1 MIVLDRSAGQNTPD
15 PGRHPSVATAVSSI
29 QSPVVAYL
37 AKPLPYHELRLH
49 VRTSLERSGSFR
61 TISEVK
67 DLLEKSLNELEDLQR
82 QRCLPE
88 SGGQPTPAGPP
99 TATIRTGKALK
110 EIVEDGIDN
119 QRLISFLLRKAGAD
133 VTLAE
138 NGKIAVEK
146 ALTTF
151 PGRGRR
157 HGDEKE
163 PFDVILMDMRMP
175 VMDGYEATR
184 RLRREGYH
192 NPIIALTADAMANSR
207 EKCTQAGCDDHLTKP
222 FSREELLRLVSSY
235 VDGW

>member
-1 MIVLDRSAGQNTPD
+1 MPTFFQQQNPRAMKTDPQIEVKGAVAERSSHLPGGGDAGRNHCESRGHAQGNQCPD
-15 PGRHPSVATAVSSI
+15 GGRGDHQPGRAPTDAHPRIDQGYA
-29 QSPVVAYL
+29 
-37 AKPLPYHELRLH
+37 RLNC
-49 VRTSLERSGSFR
+49 R
-61 TISEVK
+61 I
-67 DLLEKSLNELEDLQR
+67 LL
-82 QRCLPE
+82 
-88 SGGQPTPAGPP
+88 
-99 TATIRTGKALK
+99 
-110 EIVEDGIDN
+110 VEDGIDN

-163 PFDVILMDMRMP
+163 PFDVILMDMQMP

-192 NPIIALTADAMANSR
+192 NPIIALTAHAMKEDR
-207 EKCTQAGCDDHLTKP
+207 QKCLDAGCDDYVTKP
-222 FSREELLRLVSSY
+222 IDRKSLLSLVAQC
-235 VDGW
+235 VQKQAGPAEPTIGNETRHHEFAG